1 MLTAQDI
8 MTREVITFSPET
20 SVAEAARVLLEK
32 HINGAPVVKDGRI
45 VGILTQSDLV
55 TQQKQLNL
63 PSLFTIFDAVIP
75 LTSTAKVEREMEK
88 IAALTVG
95 QAMTPEPVS
104 VTPDT
109 NIEDIAGLMVDRKL
123 HTLPVVVDGH
133 VVGIIG
139 MEDILRTLAKS

>member
-8 MTREVITFSPET
+8 MTREVITLTPET

-32 HINGAPVVKDGRI
+32 HINGAPVVSGENI

-75 LTSTAKVEREMEK
+75 LTSSAKFEREMEK

-95 QAMTPEPVS
+95 QAMTPEPVT

-109 NIEDIAGLMVDRKL
+109 PIEDIAGLMVDRKL
-123 HTLPVVVDGH
+123 HTLPVVVAGR